1 MVDKDDAQA
10 RAVELKMAQ
19 GARGLPSNRTKGANC
34 GCIIPWTLRKISKR
48 YRKEKEKEKR
58 REGRKGFDRKSRW
71 NWIEARRI
79 NKKNFRGNE
88 ISNNL

>member
-1 MVDKDDAQA
+1 MMRKGGGIEDSPGSKGFVLD
-10 RAVELKMAQ
+10 
-19 GARGLPSNRTKGANC
+19 RTKGANC

-48 YRKEKEKEKR
+48 NRKKKGKGEKGGRERRKR
-58 REGRKGFDRKSRW
+58 FDRKSRW